1 MAKADGGEDVM
12 NSTRAAIARAG
23 RLAAAVCYD
32 GDARRGTVLE
42 VQVHTNIQSY
52 IGALSRASPNG
63 TQPC

>member
-32 GDARRGTVLE
+32 GDARRGTLLE

-52 IGALSRASPNG
+52 I
-63 TQPC
+63 